1 MGLND
6 IDYKEIDRN
15 LILKYIKSFGGI
27 IKVDDIIERSGA
39 NRLRVYPLLN
49 ELEKQGL
56 IMESKHDMFGAPT
69 EIIYIG

>member
-1 MGLND
+1 MESND

-27 IKVDDIIERSGA
+27 IKVDDIIEHSGA

-56 IMESKHDMFGAPT
+56 IMESKHDMFGAPV
-69 EIIYIG
+69 EIIFIG

>member
-1 MGLND
+1 MGSND

-27 IKVDDIIERSGA
+27 IKVDDIIEHSGA
-39 NRLRVYPLLN
+39 NRLRVYPLLD

-56 IMESKHDMFGAPT
+56 IMESKQDMFGAPI

>member
-1 MGLND
+1 MDTND

-27 IKVDDIIERSGA
+27 IKVDDIIEKSGA
-39 NRLRVYPLLN
+39 NKLRVYPLLN

-56 IMESKHDMFGAPT
+56 IVGSKHDMFGSPIEVT
-69 EIIYIG
+69 YIG